1 MAVDIVILA
10 VLILLN
16 GFFSL
21 SEMAI
26 VSSRRQRLLGLLTR
40 QQEAGKSSTGG
51 IELAISLNL
60 NTRCR
65 RSRARRSTGRCR

>member
-1 MAVDIVILA
+1 MALDIVILA

-26 VSSRRQRLLGLLTR
+26 VSSRRQRLRALLTR
-40 QQEAGKSSTGG
+40 RQEVGSTATAG
-51 IELAISLNL
+51 I
-60 NTRCR
+60 
-65 RSRARRSTGRCR
+65 